1 MDSQN
6 IYYDSFTA
14 STGENGYDGTL
25 AMCESRSASNPQSP
39 GFAFSDTNACT
50 IYMNNG
56 QVPIGFEVPISG
68 TVTTNYGSGPI
79 NKASGH
85 FTSSCYRKLPTT
97 TTTTS
102 TESVATSSSS
112 SATSTPSTTTT
123 AAAPQGVMSSR
134 YTETADAYCSNAM
147 DDDDPS
153 ILSRY
158 DSFENCW
165 EYCASETS
173 CAACFQ
179 PCLDGTGGGCIG
191 AQGCQYLAVSLCSA
205 KTADGCGARIWRRYG
220 SSGDPMLAVRIVL
233 IVVGAIV
240 LLGYWKRQRAAR
252 QRPLIPPK
260 AVSPAA
266 SPPADT
272 VGVPAVTKVAVTRAK
287 SIALSNEE
295 GQAMD
300 STTKES
306 LPRYWGHAS
315 ESTDFNAMLYSND
328 DQVDHF
334 TELLNSTYRARCTQ
348 DRPCPKAV
356 CSKTPGGCP
365 CVQPDGDPGLPASY
379 VVRRVIRVEDSRMW
393 KRFMRKRDQ
402 IRRNRSSSIEHVEPP
417 VCTSGLVK
425 DQPGTFTPLDE
436 GLNEFYLWHGTHVRA
451 ALSIAHEDFRI
462 DMAGT
467 NAGTMYGRGCYLAE
481 NCTKAD
487 EYARDEPHGYYEG
500 VFALLLCRVCMGKFL
515 YTTDR
520 YEAAGD
526 KVKSGEFDSTVG
538 DRTKK
543 ANTFREFVVY
553 NADQVYPEY
562 VVLYSRRPR
571 HCHVNPGVNAFEAQ
585 YAVRATSRTLLQQL
599 AQGCFPGGA
608 GGDAF
613 IKVISARRI
622 EMSSMWNRYVQFKRR
637 LRQELEASGLASFA
651 SAELLEGKATRGV
664 SWHAERFHKF
674 HNLHEIRSV
683 GAGILAV
690 LHRRLQQESSTAQ
703 PEEIL
708 TYSYLKNLT
717 GKGVQAT
724 GTISI
729 DTLDDSIQEHLL
741 WHGTSRASAEAI
753 VSADFR
759 IPKDAKHGF
768 RFGSGLYFAEDIG
781 KSLSY
786 APLEKGSDG
795 GSKSQFVLLCRV
807 LCGQMHYTEGQVD
820 GNASANAKQ
829 VGKHAVLANPLAEGP
844 REFIVLTEMQVYPEY
859 LVEVSVSKA
868 EGT

>member
-25 AMCESRSASNPQSP
+25 EMCQSRSSSNPQSP

-56 QVPIGFEVPISG
+56 QVPIGFEVPLSG
-68 TVTTNYGSGPI
+68 MVTTNYGSGPI

-85 FTSSCYRKLPTT
+85 FGSSCYRKLTT

-102 TESVATSSSS
+102 STESVASSSS
-112 SATSTPSTTTT
+112 STSAASATTTTT
-123 AAAPQGVMSSR
+123 ATAAPGFISSS
-134 YTETADAYCSNAM
+134 YSETTDAYCSNAM
-147 DDDDPS
+147 EDGPS

-158 DSFENCW
+158 DSFESCW
-165 EYCASETS
+165 EYCAAEST

-179 PCLDGTGGGCIG
+179 PCLDGTGGGCNG
-191 AQGCQYLAVSLCSA
+191 AQGCQFLAVSLCSA

-220 SSGDPMLAVRIVL
+220 SAGDPMLAVRIVL
-233 IVVGAIV
+233 IVVGALV
-240 LLGYWKRQRAAR
+240 FLGLITAYCYWKRRRAAT

-266 SPPADT
+266 GGPPADT
-272 VGVPAVTKVAVTRAK
+272 VGVPAATAKALTRAK
-287 SIALSNEE
+287 SIALSSEE

-300 STTKES
+300 SATKES
-306 LPRYWGHAS
+306 LPRYWGHAR
-315 ESTDFNAMLYSND
+315 ESTDFNAMLYSSD
-328 DQVDHF
+328 DQLEQF
-334 TELLNSTYRARCTQ
+334 TELLNHTYRARCTQ
-348 DRPCPKAV
+348 DRPCPKGS

-393 KRFMRKRDQ
+393 KRFMTKRDQ
-402 IRRNRSSSIEHVEPP
+402 IRRSRGAIEVVEPQ

-425 DQPGTFTPLDE
+425 EQPGTFMPLDE

-462 DMAGT
+462 DMAGS
-467 NAGTMYGRGCYLAE
+467 NAGTMYGKGCYLAE

-526 KVKSGEFDSTVG
+526 KVRSGEFDSTVG

-553 NADQVYPEY
+553 HADQVYPEY
-562 VVLYSRRPR
+562 VILYSRRPR
-571 HCHVNPGVNAFEAQ
+571 AVALETFKFELGSLSLHAELPVYWQHCHVNPGVNAFEAQ
-585 YAVRATSRTLLQQL
+585 YAVRATSRMLLQQL
-599 AQGCFPGGA
+599 AQACFPGGA
-608 GGDAF
+608 GGSGY
-613 IKVISARRI
+613 IKVVSARRI

-651 SAELLEGKATRGV
+651 SAELLEGKAIRG
-664 SWHAERFHKF
+664 
-674 HNLHEIRSV
+674 
-683 GAGILAV
+683 
-690 LHRRLQQESSTAQ
+690 
-703 PEEIL
+703 EIL

-729 DTLDDSIQEHLL
+729 DTLDDNIQEHLL

-786 APLEKGSDG
+786 VAWLHVDPCDRWLKFASLQPQTMFIPCVAPSRDRKRRSLNW
-795 GSKSQFVLLCRV
+795 C
-807 LCGQMHYTEGQVD
+807 
-820 GNASANAKQ
+820 
-829 VGKHAVLANPLAEGP
+829 
-844 REFIVLTEMQVYPEY
+844 
-859 LVEVSVSKA
+859 
-868 EGT
+868 

>member
-1 MDSQN
+1 
-6 IYYDSFTA
+6 
-14 STGENGYDGTL
+14 
-25 AMCESRSASNPQSP
+25 
-39 GFAFSDTNACT
+39 
-50 IYMNNG
+50 
-56 QVPIGFEVPISG
+56 
-68 TVTTNYGSGPI
+68 
-79 NKASGH
+79 
-85 FTSSCYRKLPTT
+85 
-97 TTTTS
+97 
-102 TESVATSSSS
+102 
-112 SATSTPSTTTT
+112 
-123 AAAPQGVMSSR
+123 
-134 YTETADAYCSNAM
+134 
-147 DDDDPS
+147 
-153 ILSRY
+153 
-158 DSFENCW
+158 
-165 EYCASETS
+165 
-173 CAACFQ
+173 
-179 PCLDGTGGGCIG
+179 
-191 AQGCQYLAVSLCSA
+191 
-205 KTADGCGARIWRRYG
+205 
-220 SSGDPMLAVRIVL
+220 
-233 IVVGAIV
+233 
-240 LLGYWKRQRAAR
+240 
-252 QRPLIPPK
+252 
-260 AVSPAA
+260 VSPAA

-272 VGVPAVTKVAVTRAK
+272 VGVPAVTTKALTRAK

-295 GQAMD
+295 GQAID
-300 STTKES
+300 STTKEMNSVES

-315 ESTDFNAMLYSND
+315 ENTDFNAMLYSND

-334 TELLNSTYRARCTQ
+334 TELLNTTYLARCTQ
-348 DRPCPKAV
+348 DRPCPKAA
-356 CSKTPGGCP
+356 CPKTPGGCP

-402 IRRNRSSSIEHVEPP
+402 IRRNRSSSIEQVEPP

-425 DQPGTFTPLDE
+425 DQPGTFNPLDE

-462 DMAGT
+462 DMAGS

-571 HCHVNPGVNAFEAQ
+571 AVALETFKFELGGELHAELPVYWQHCHVNPGVNAFEAQ
-585 YAVRATSRTLLQQL
+585 YAVRATSRSLLQQL

-651 SAELLEGKATRGV
+651 SAQLLEGKASRGV

-674 HNLHEIRSV
+674 HNSHEIRS
-683 GAGILAV
+683 
-690 LHRRLQQESSTAQ
+690 
-703 PEEIL
+703 EIL

-753 VSADFR
+753 VTADFR

-820 GNASANAKQ
+820 GSASANAKQ

-844 REFIVLTEMQVYPEY
+844 REFIVLTEMQAECFPPSHRAKIPVAARSTPSTWWRC
-859 LVEVSVSKA
+859 LCPRRRALEVSEATWQQHS
-868 EGT
+868 GL